1 MDDPQTQYWLI
12 KAILLTALVIIM
24 WVIVRPVRT
33 QGHLALRRVIT
44 VLTLVF
50 AMFAIL
56 FPGLLN
62 RVAWRLGVDRGINLL
77 VYVLVLAL
85 FAQIATAYRRDSTA
99 EKRLTELARAIALN
113 TVQVPGAPAQA
124 AGSTSAGD
132 DGATEV
138 GGADW
143 DQGDSPG
150 ASHPGDTDTAGTAP
164 PPEQD
169 VQNDPDPRDGPDPAS
184 GSTIPA
190 EWSRA
195 SDHSAERND
204 VPTDRPLP
212 A

>member
-1 MDDPQTQYWLI
+1 MADPATQYWLI
-12 KAILLTALVIIM
+12 KAILLTVLLIIM

-99 EKRLTELARAIALN
+99 EKRMTELARAIALD
-113 TVQVPGAPAQA
+113 TVRVPASAVPPATIRPAAPARP
-124 AGSTSAGD
+124 GGD
-132 DGATEV
+132 E
-138 GGADW
+138 
-143 DQGDSPG
+143 GDSPG
-150 ASHPGDTDTAGTAP
+150 PSGTVDATTTETLSEPRPGTPATD
-164 PPEQD
+164 E
-169 VQNDPDPRDGPDPAS
+169 
-184 GSTIPA
+184 GSTGPTVRA
-190 EWSRA
+190 EWTRGGGG
-195 SDHSAERND
+195 AE
-204 VPTDRPLP
+204 
-212 A
+212 